1 MSKRPHTILVVGATG
16 SVGRFVVAE
25 ALKQG
30 YATRALVRNLDKAKT
45 LPEGALAVV
54 GDLTDAATLDRALA
68 GTDAV
73 VFTHGSNST
82 EEQAEAVDYGAVRSV
97 LTALGDRSV
106 RVA

>member
-68 GTDAV
+68 GTDA
-73 VFTHGSNST
+73 
-82 EEQAEAVDYGAVRSV
+82 AVR
-97 LTALGDRSV
+97 TAPRSRPRPSTTARCARCSPPWAIV
-106 RVA
+106 RCGSP

>member
-54 GDLTDAATLDRALA
+54 GDLTDAATLDVLPRDVVNA
-68 GTDAV
+68 G
-73 VFTHGSNST
+73 
-82 EEQAEAVDYGAVRSV
+82 
-97 LTALGDRSV
+97 
-106 RVA
+106 